1 MKGTTLSTFTPSNT
15 VTMPATILIMADYR
29 CGETSWFSHM
39 KEFRAAM
46 LACGMTSKEF
56 DAFMSEEEEPAD
68 VFEAELVRPLENS
81 GLYVVERYRS
91 RYEPVYTYYKAY
103 PGGELKFIEW
113 LDHEADEE
121 ELNEMI

>member
-15 VTMPATILIMADYR
+15 VTMPTTILIVVDYR

-56 DAFMSEEEEPAD
+56 DAFMSDEKEPAE
-68 VFEAELVRPLENS
+68 VFEAELVRTLKN
-81 GLYVVERYRS
+81 GVIYVVERWYG
-91 RYEPVYTYYKAY
+91 RYNVDYVYYMAY
-103 PGGELKFIEW
+103 PGGELKFIEQ
-113 LDHEADEE
+113 LNHEADEDELE
-121 ELNEMI
+121 EML